1 MRILSLRFLTRS
13 GCHLCDDARPI
24 LANVARDLGVTIE
37 EVDVDADE
45 ALTRAY
51 GLRVPV
57 VLAIHDRVV
66 AEGVIDDRR
75 LLRDAIKA
83 VLDL

>member
-1 MRILSLRFLTRS
+1 MRILSLRFLTRR

-24 LANVARDLGVTIE
+24 LARVARDLGVTVE
-37 EVDVDADE
+37 EVDVDRDE

-51 GLRVPV
+51 GLRVPI
-57 VLAIHDRVV
+57 VLASHDRVV

-75 LLRDAIKA
+75 LLRDAIKS